1 MNETA
6 AVGAELLEKP
16 VPLVFVLEMEPLGK
30 VPFVVVS
37 EVEARGR
44 VV

>member
-16 VPLVFVLEMEPLGK
+16 VPLVLVLEMEPLVSELGK

-37 EVEARGR
+37 R
-44 VV
+44 